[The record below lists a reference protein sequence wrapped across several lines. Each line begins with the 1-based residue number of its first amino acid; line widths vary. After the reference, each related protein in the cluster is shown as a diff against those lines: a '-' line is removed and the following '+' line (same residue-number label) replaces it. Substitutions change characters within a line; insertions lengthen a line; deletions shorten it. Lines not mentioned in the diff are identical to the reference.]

1 MGGMPSGQRNFAKI
15 FQAAL
20 QPAEIRAILM
30 TVETG
35 QRTIPSPTGRHLRP
49 GEISLVDD
57 TPRVRQDIAGGRLY
71 VVPQRP
77 SKGDVTKESKG
88 RVAPVSKPEEGASE

>member
-1 MGGMPSGQRNFAKI
+1 MMGKI
-15 FQAAL
+15 L
-20 QPAEIRAILM
+20 VVSNS
-30 TVETG
+30 TYS
-35 QRTIPSPTGRHLRP
+35 IPSPTGRHLRP